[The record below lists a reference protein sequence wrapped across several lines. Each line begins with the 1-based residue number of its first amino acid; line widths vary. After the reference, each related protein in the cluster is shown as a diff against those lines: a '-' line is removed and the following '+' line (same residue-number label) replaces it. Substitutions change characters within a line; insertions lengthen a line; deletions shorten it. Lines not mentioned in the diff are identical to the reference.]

1 MLTTTKKQKL
11 SDSKETDTVNNG
23 KKKLEKEVFTLMK
36 NSLISTNSWTLNKK
50 SSLKLELALKKKTKP
65 DLKSIRVT
73 IWEKF

>member
-11 SDSKETDTVNNG
+11 SDLKEMDTVNNG
-23 KKKLEKEVFTLMK
+23 KKKLEKEGFTLMK